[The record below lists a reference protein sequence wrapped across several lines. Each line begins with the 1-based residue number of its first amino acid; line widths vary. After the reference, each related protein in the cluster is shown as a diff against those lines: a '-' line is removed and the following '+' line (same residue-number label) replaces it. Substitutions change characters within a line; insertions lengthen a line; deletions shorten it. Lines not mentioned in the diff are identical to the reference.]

1 LSEKDATELLN
12 IISEII
18 NSCDYIPSSDDIE
31 WTRKAITRVKGWL
44 VPSAG
49 CLITC
54 NHELMSFDVIFT
66 TPNNSQVFANN
77 INNFAKIRINLLVL
91 GYSDGRL
98 TIDPDSD
105 SVEDIHRKFGASEE
119 DIDYAKNRGK
129 DVRDELG

>member
-1 LSEKDATELLN
+1 MSEKDRVELLN

-31 WTRKAITRVKGWL
+31 WTRNAITRVKGWL

-54 NHELMSFDVIFT
+54 NHELMSFDVIF
-66 TPNNSQVFANN
+66 NVDIDANH
-77 INNFAKIRINLLVL
+77 IYNFAKIRINLLAL

-98 TIDPDSD
+98 IVDPDSN

-119 DIDYAKNRGK
+119 DIINSKKIGKNM
-129 DVRDELG
+129 RDELG